1 VCRRPGRSKR
11 LANPAQLL
19 ADDAVTDLVE
29 PGAAIGLRITHAEQS
44 ELGPFA
50 EQFAGK
56 DLGFLGLHNQRR
68 NFLGDEP
75 GDGLTHLLV
84 LGRELEIHPAVPLG
98 GEYSPHVCMT
108 CARDF
113 DVIRSTHLSY

>member
-1 VCRRPGRSKR
+1 MCADQEASKR

-19 ADDAVTDLVE
+19 ADDAVADLVE
-29 PGAAIGLRITHAEQS
+29 PRAAIGLRITHAEQS
-44 ELGPFA
+44 KLGPFA

-56 DLGFLGLHNQRR
+56 NLGFLGLRNQGR

-84 LGRELEIHPAVPLG
+84 LGRELEIHPAVSLG
-98 GEYSPHVCMT
+98 VPRGLAPRFALSS
-108 CARDF
+108 ARRYPAA
-113 DVIRSTHLSY
+113 IGA